1 MSFKTTAKTIG
12 SGLLT
17 AATVL
22 ADAPSNMRIA
32 EIDAEIAKLQAE
44 KAELQSKLCSR

>member
-1 MSFKTTAKTIG
+1 MSFKDSAKTFG

-22 ADAPSNMRIA
+22 VNAPGNIRIA
-32 EIDAEIAKLQAE
+32 EIDAEIAKLQEE
-44 KAELQSKLCSR
+44 KAELQNRQIPR